1 MHILLAEDQGMVR
14 TALASLLRLD
24 GDFTVTEAA
33 DGNAAMRL
41 LKQQSQPGQPA
52 IDLLLTDIEMPGYS
66 GIELAQYIREQ
77 QLAVKVVVITTFG
90 RSGYVKRAMDAGVGG
105 FLLKDAPVEQLTQAI
120 LQVMAGKKVIDSE
133 LLLNAL
139 GEQDPL
145 TDKERRALRLAA
157 DGQSTSDIAAALY
170 VAEGTARNY
179 LSEAISKLH
188 ASNRIDAARIARQKG
203 WL

>member
-33 DGNAAMRL
+33 DGNTAMRL